1 MIEETPEYGTLRV
14 CGATGTP
21 KKDLY
26 SDNDLYAI
34 VVWND
39 KEIGRTRCIRDD
51 NSPTWDESFDLRVFP
66 RVNTLRIELWEQDK
80 FPDIGEATADI
91 NGRDEFMGHVILEG
105 ASSSKLPRM
114 AKGFELTRSYE
125 LGDRKAGRSMQTASG
140 NGLGVL
146 TVCYTPNPQTLV
158 SKRRPNRNKTRSS
171 ALLPT
176 QNLMNEQLLD
186 TRRLD
191 FTFCGLDSCKAI
203 AAVAAKYA
211 IPVWTSTSTK
221 HTKKCL
227 QDHFRGAIAQRANE
241 NLKATAANDAQATE
255 AMPVFRS
262 PRRHNVER
270 SEAPLTARCA
280 APPEGTLNNAH
291 RSPRTERATGTGG
304 KTARGARGVLARR
317 VRTES
322 EQPNCM

>member
-1 MIEETPEYGTLRV
+1 MIEETPECGTLRI

-21 KKDLY
+21 KADLY

-66 RVNTLRIELWEQDK
+66 GVNTLRVELWEQDK

-91 NGRDEFMGHVILEG
+91 NGRDEFMGHAILEG
-105 ASSSKLPRM
+105 ASSSKLPRE
-114 AKGFELTRSYE
+114 AKGFELTGKDE
-125 LGDRKAGRSMQTASG
+125 PGDRKAGRSMQNASG

-146 TVCYTPNPQTLV
+146 TVCYTPTPQTPV
-158 SKRRPNRNKTRSS
+158 SKRRPHRNKTRSS
-171 ALLPT
+171 ALLPAQT
-176 QNLMNEQLLD
+176 LMKEQLLD

-191 FTFCGLDSCKAI
+191 FTFCGLDSCKGI

-221 HTKKCL
+221 HAKKCL
-227 QDHFRGAIAQRANE
+227 QDHFRGAIAEHANKSP
-241 NLKATAANDAQATE
+241 KATAANEAEATE
-255 AMPVFRS
+255 AMPVFQS
-262 PRRHNVER
+262 PRRHNAAR
-270 SEAPLTARCA
+270 SEAPLTARCV
-280 APPEGTLNNAH
+280 APPERALNTAH
-291 RSPRTERATGTGG
+291 RSPRTERAKGTGG
-304 KTARGARGVLARR
+304 KTARGPRTRR
-317 VRTES
+317 VGNEA
-322 EQPNCM
+322 EEPNCM